1 MRMITTNAMIGVATA
16 ALSLSPLAMTAA
28 GTNDATVSVMPQ
40 QQTKSMHVRG
50 VVRDAQG
57 EPLIG
62 VSVVPSDDQ
71 RQGVITNMDG
81 QYDITVKGGTTL
93 RFSYVGFKTQTVKVV
108 PGGNYDIKLVE
119 DNDMMDEVVVVGYGT
134 MKKSDLTGSTTSLRS
149 DAITSVMAANP
160 IEALQGKSSGVAVFT
175 NSQPGEA
182 PTLRIRGSAS
192 INAGTDPLYVVD
204 GFALTDG
211 NMNDI
216 NPADIE
222 SMEVLK
228 DASATAIYGSRGA
241 NGVVMITTKKGSK
254 GKHNISVHANMGV
267 QMRSRLIETITGQEF
282 IDYINKANTAQ
293 GGSAPF
299 PNGYN
304 GSFYDW
310 QKGVIKSSAITQDY
324 GLTLDG
330 MSNETRYMFSAGYYN
345 QDGLLDAQGYEKFT
359 LHSNLDHKFNK
370 WFSIG
375 ANMQLTSS
383 RQNIMTNP
391 VTNDIFRSG
400 WPTDQPKNDDGS
412 WNIIQHGEVFNPFA
426 DMDATTD
433 QVKNIRFIGNFYA
446 QIDFSK
452 HFNYKL
458 NIGYDTKTSNQYQY
472 LSSQMAKGIQAGTD
486 TGTGMHKWARQ
497 ESRLMDNI
505 LTYSNQWGDHRMS
518 LTGVYS
524 WQDYK
529 YRYSQMSGNFSNDA
543 LGAWDFSGVDQASL
557 KAASDIY
564 SNRLISWT
572 ARGTYAYKDRYMLT
586 ATIRFDGSSRFGS
599 DNKWG
604 TFPSVGVAWRASEE
618 NFLKDSKVISD
629 LKIRASYGVTGNQEI
644 GNYQSLAR
652 LANSTSNANYSDGT
666 NSIIGFYEEVG
677 NSKLKW
683 ESTRQ
688 FDAGFDLSLFDRVFL
703 NFDYYNRQTQD
714 LLYTVP
720 IPSTSGYSSVL
731 SNVGKVSNYGIELS
745 LSADVYKN
753 RDWKVTVGGNFTYNT
768 NKIKKLY
775 DGADRITVYD
785 GTASTGLARVLEVG
799 QPVNGVYA
807 YHSLGIIR
815 TQEQLDEYLA
825 KMPSLKGLVG
835 IGSEMYEDVDGNGS
849 LSIEDTKCIGSV
861 EPKYFYGI
869 NLGVQWKDL
878 KIQVYGQGAW
888 KYASMAGSENHY
900 NNGSKWAIGY
910 QDTGNY
916 AMWVDNN
923 VKNQL
928 GIPSVDGYHNMFDP
942 VTNPNGCAP
951 AVGAKGVVLS
961 DRTNADWSYF
971 ILKNI
976 QLSYDF
982 SKLIK
987 TDYIKSLVF
996 NVNFQNFVTSANH
1009 LGYNPEN
1016 GDVSNPYGKTIM
1028 FGVNIKF

>member
-1 MRMITTNAMIGVATA
+1 MKMLKTNAMIGVATA
-16 ALSLSPLAMTAA
+16 ALSLSPLAGMAA
-28 GTNDATVSVMPQ
+28 DVQAAVASIMPQ

-50 VVRDAQG
+50 IVRDAQG

-71 RQGVITNMDG
+71 KQGVITNMDG
-81 QYDITVKGGTTL
+81 QYDIVVKGNTTL
-93 RFSYVGFKTQTVKVV
+93 RFSYVGFATQTVKVV
-108 PGGNYDIKLVE
+108 PGGKFDIKLVE

-134 MKKSDLTGSTTSLRS
+134 MKKSDLTGSTTSLRNE
-149 DAITSVMAANP
+149 AITSVMAANP
-160 IEALQGKSSGVAVFT
+160 IESLQGKSSGVAVFT
-175 NSQPGEA
+175 NNQPGEA

-222 SMEVLK
+222 SMEILK

-254 GKHNISVHANMGV
+254 GKHNITAHANLGV
-267 QMRSRLIETITGQEF
+267 QMRSRLIETISGQEF
-282 IDYINKANTAQ
+282 IDYINKANVAQ
-293 GGSAPF
+293 GVTAPF

-304 GSFYDW
+304 GPFYDW
-310 QKGVIKSSAITQDY
+310 QKGLINSSALTQDY
-324 GLTLDG
+324 GVTLDG
-330 MSNETRYMFSAGYYN
+330 MSGETRYMFSAGYYD
-345 QDGLLDAQGYEKFT
+345 QDGLLDPQGYEKFT
-359 LHSNLDHKFNK
+359 AHTNLDHKFNK
-370 WFSIG
+370 WFSLG
-375 ANMQLTSS
+375 ANMQFTSS
-383 RQNIMTNP
+383 RQNIMTDP
-391 VTNDIFRSG
+391 VTNDVFRSG
-400 WPTDQPKNDDGS
+400 WPTDLPKNDDGS

-426 DMDATTD
+426 DMAATSD
-433 QVKNIRFIGNFYA
+433 NIKNLRFIGNFYA
-446 QIDFSK
+446 QVDFSK

-458 NIGYDTKTSNQYQY
+458 NIGYDTKTTNQYRF
-472 LSSQMAKGIQAGTD
+472 LGSQTAKGIQSNST
-486 TGTGMHKWARQ
+486 TGSGLHKWARQ

-543 LGAWDFSGVDQASL
+543 LGAWNFASADQASI
-557 KAASDIY
+557 KVASDIY
-564 SNRLISWT
+564 SNKLISWT

-599 DNKWG
+599 DSKWG
-604 TFPSVGVAWRASEE
+604 TFPSVGLAWRASEE
-618 NFLKDSKVISD
+618 DFLKGNKVITD
-629 LKIRASYGVTGNQEI
+629 LKIRGSYGVTGNQEI
-644 GNYQSLAR
+644 GNYQSLAQ
-652 LANSTSNANYSDGT
+652 LASAPGDANYSDGV
-666 NSIIGFYEEVG
+666 NSVVGFYEKVG

-683 ESTRQ
+683 ESTNQ
-688 FDAGFDLSLFDRVFL
+688 FDAGFDLTLFDRVYL
-703 NFDYYNRQTQD
+703 NFDYYNRQTKD

-731 SNVGKVSNYGIELS
+731 SNVGKVSNHGIELTA
-745 LSADVYKN
+745 SADVYKDK
-753 RDWKVTVGGNFTYNT
+753 DWKVTIGGNFTYNT

-785 GTASTGLARVLEVG
+785 GTPSTGLARVLEVG

-815 TQEQLDEYLA
+815 TQEQLDEYLT
-825 KMPSLKGLVG
+825 KMPGLKGLVG
-835 IGSEMYEDVDGNGS
+835 IGSEMYEDLNDDGR
-849 LSIEDTKCIGSV
+849 LSIDDTKCIGSV
-861 EPKYFYGI
+861 EPKYFYGV
-869 NLGVQWKDL
+869 NLGVQYKDFKL
-878 KIQVYGQGAW
+878 QVYGQGAW
-888 KYASMAGSENHY
+888 KYASMAGAEDYY
-900 NNGSKWAIGY
+900 NNGSKWSIGY
-910 QDTGNY
+910 QNTGNY
-916 AMWVDNN
+916 SMWVDNSI
-923 VKNQL
+923 KNQL
-928 GIPSVDGYHNMFDP
+928 GIPSKDGYHDMFDP

-951 AVGAKGVVLS
+951 SAGAKGVVLS

-976 QLSYDF
+976 QMSYDF
-982 SKLIK
+982 TKLIK

-1009 LGYNPEN
+1009 TGYNPEN